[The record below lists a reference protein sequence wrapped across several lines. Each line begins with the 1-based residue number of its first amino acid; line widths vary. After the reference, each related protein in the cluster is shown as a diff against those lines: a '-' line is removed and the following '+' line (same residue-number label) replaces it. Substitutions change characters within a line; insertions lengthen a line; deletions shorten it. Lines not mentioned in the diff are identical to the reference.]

1 MKQEL
6 TGDKI
11 RTARKKAGLTQYQLA
26 SQVYVSES
34 YIALIESNRRN
45 PSMHVLTK
53 IAEVLHVTTDAL
65 VFAPVERGDDSF
77 TLEWQ
82 HLIQDRS
89 AIEIQSALAMLK
101 TYFDCLDQNKENLK

>member
-6 TGDKI
+6 TGNKI
-11 RTARKKAGLTQYQLA
+11 REARKKAGLTQYQLA

-53 IAEVLHVTTDAL
+53 IAEVLHMTTDAL
-65 VFAPVERGDDSF
+65 VFPSAERREDSF

-82 HLIQDRS
+82 HLIQNRDP
-89 AIEIQSALAMLK
+89 IEIQSALNLLK
-101 TYFDCLDQNKENLK
+101 TYFDCLDQNKKQS